1 MCVLDLQQLSQSIQ
15 IIGHG
20 SQTVFEEPHLLKEM
34 VFIEGEGP
42 AQQNIQHHSE
52 TPHVRGGVVSASL
65 SFGFF
70 ALQHLGGEVLGRTT
84 ECLQAAYQYKLNRI
98 NTVTMLWQGA
108 ACIDMQINKKN
119 TNKIM

>member
-20 SQTVFEEPHLLKEM
+20 LQTVFEEPHLLKEM

-42 AQQNIQHHSE
+42 AQQNVQHHSE

-70 ALQHLGGEVLGRTT
+70 ALQHLGGEVLGRTA

-98 NTVTMLWQGA
+98 NTVTILWQGA
-108 ACIDMQINKKN
+108 ACIRYADKQKKC
-119 TNKIM
+119 K